1 MKKLQDTKSTYNNLV
16 AFLYTKLSEI
26 ENNSIQNGTQK
37 NKILENKFN
46 QWYKYTIHSKLTLM
60 KETEGTNKWSAI
72 PCSWI
77 ERINDVKLN
86 VCILQS
92 HP

>member
-46 QWYKYTIHSKLTLM
+46 Q
-60 KETEGTNKWSAI
+60 
-72 PCSWI
+72 
-77 ERINDVKLN
+77 
-86 VCILQS
+86 
-92 HP
+92 